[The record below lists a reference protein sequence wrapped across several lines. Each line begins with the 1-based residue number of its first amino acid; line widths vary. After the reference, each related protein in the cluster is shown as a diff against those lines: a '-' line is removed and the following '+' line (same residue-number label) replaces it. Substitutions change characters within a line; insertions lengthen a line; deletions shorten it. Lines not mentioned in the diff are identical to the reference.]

1 MRKRAAALLVT
12 VLVGAVSVTG
22 CGNSD
27 RVTESSI
34 AESYGREKQKI
45 PNARQ
50 RMPMTSVPPAVKPR
64 FLAFIKYQKLCAA
77 YKMSAAAMPQQK
89 TVPDMPG
96 QNVSTRPSAM

>member
-1 MRKRAAALLVT
+1 MPSTSSMMPSAMGRKERT
-12 VLVGAVSVTG
+12 T
-22 CGNSD
+22 
-27 RVTESSI
+27 
-34 AESYGREKQKI
+34 YGREKQKI

-50 RMPMTSVPPAVKPR
+50 RMPMTSVPLAVKPR